1 MFIFTTQFCSLKKVF
16 KISVRILL
24 AFFLLVLILWILLQT
39 TFFQNFLARKVANK
53 FSKDLHATV
62 SIKHIDLELF
72 DKLLLEGTLV
82 LDKKKDTLLYAGTLK
97 VRITDWF
104 FIKDNIK
111 VKYIGL
117 DDAVINL
124 NRKDSVWNYQF
135 LVDYFSGPTSPKD
148 TSSNATRLSLGEI
161 QLNRIKIWQQD
172 AWVGQNRLVSLN
184 KLNFDA
190 DTFDMNK
197 NTIHINSIDIDHPLY
212 SEYNYKGNRPEDT
225 TTNTS
230 VEIPDSTAGLEW
242 NTGRWKVKINSI
254 KITEGGIAIEN
265 QTDQP
270 SVPGRFDDS
279 RIILSDL
286 AGTLKDFSFEED
298 TLKAN
303 IQLSV
308 KDRGGFVIKRLATDF
323 RFTPKLMEFNKLD
336 IITNNSHLRNYYAMR
351 YNDFNDDIQDFIHSV
366 ELEGHFEN
374 SVVSSDD
381 IAYFAPEVSAWK
393 EIFQFSGIA
402 KGTIDNLDAKN
413 MIIKSGSNNY
423 LEGAISMRGL
433 PDINQTFIDF
443 RSGKFTTNYKKLA
456 RLIPDLKRI
465 TNPDLAAF
473 GNINFTGS
481 YTGFIHDFVTYGTLK
496 TDIGLLRTD
505 LQMKIPAVGK
515 AVYSGTLSTDDFQL
529 GTFIGNNHLGNIAFD
544 GKIDGKGFSA
554 NDVSLALDGKIR
566 KLSFNG
572 YDYTNIV
579 AHGSFN
585 NRLFSGTASID
596 DPNIRVDTLTGSINF
611 SKADLQ
617 LNLNANVPRLNLK
630 NLGWTNDS
638 LSLTGNFRLD
648 FTGNNIDN
656 FLGSAKIYNA
666 ILLDNDKHLSF
677 DSLEIISS
685 LNENSK
691 VLTVQTNELEAS
703 LNGDFKILELPVA
716 FQSFLNKYY
725 PAYINKPTEKID
737 NQNFS
742 FFIRTR
748 KVSDYT
754 YLVNNKISGLDN
766 SIIKGDINVAQNK
779 LNIEANVP
787 QFTFRNISFNKIHF
801 TGTGTE
807 DTLLFKGDINDV
819 IINDSL
825 HSPST
830 KIRVVAHNDNS
841 DIIINTS
848 ANKTLNAA
856 DLSFNIK
863 TEKDGFKLLFNQS
876 SFIINQKMWTIAQ
889 GGTLELNKDL
899 LTAEDIRFDHEGQ
912 QINIST
918 TPSSIASSNDVIISL
933 TGLDIGDFAP
943 LFIREPSLNGY
954 MNGNIRIYDLF
965 GKPMVEFNTK
975 TNGFRFENDSIGM
988 VSANGE
994 YFISNDSL
1002 KVHIG
1007 SNNSL
1012 YNFYADLSYNPHD
1025 SSDNQLNGS
1034 LVLNNSEIH
1043 LLENYLKGI
1052 FSNVYGH
1059 ATGELHLSGTTT
1071 VTKLTG
1077 SVLLD
1082 STSLKI
1088 DYTQCRYIILNNSLI
1103 TFNPDEID
1111 FGTLKIKDTLNNTA
1125 TITGKIYHSFFDN
1138 FFFNELHFKTDSR
1151 GSEPAKFVL
1160 LNTTFRDNS
1169 EFYGSLVGDAEMS
1182 LNGFVTDMKMNISGE
1197 PTDSSHI
1204 YLPTYE
1210 TAETGLLDYIEFTKF
1225 GRQMKSDLPL
1235 RQNSK
1240 IKVDMAIMANP
1251 YAKIDVILD
1260 EATGDVIKAQ
1270 GSGKLNIT
1278 TGTVDPTIIRGRYD
1292 IEEGK
1297 YTFNFQTIS
1306 KTPFTLQRGYIEW
1319 QGDPYLAN
1327 LNIDAIYTAQQV
1339 DLSSIPT
1346 SAGPTNTKGD
1356 VDVIFKLRGTLK
1368 DPRPEFE
1375 FQFPFGNPLKSDP
1388 IANEYL
1394 KTFQS
1399 DQNELN
1405 RQVTSLLLFNT
1416 FMSSQQGLISGNS
1429 TGNLVARG
1437 VGQIISSTLSSSLNN
1452 WVQQL
1457 FKTKVLNLYTNVN
1470 TTELNFIKGN
1480 TPQEIQNVG
1489 AVGVRTTFLNN
1500 RLLVK
1505 VGGNVDYRLAQAT
1518 TNSNTNFLLSP
1529 DVSFEYLISPDGRLR
1544 VIGFN
1549 RSDADLGDIS
1559 GITRR
1564 NRTGVQLSYRK
1575 EADSF
1580 TDFFLNE
1587 KKKLR
1592 KSDKEATIK
1601 D

>member
-1 MFIFTTQFCSLKKVF
+1 M
-16 KISVRILL
+16 
-24 AFFLLVLILWILLQT
+24 
-39 TFFQNFLARKVANK
+39 
-53 FSKDLHATV
+53 TV
-62 SIKHIDLELF
+62 SFQHIDLELF

-82 LDKKKDTLLYAGTLK
+82 LDQKKDTLLYARTLK

-104 FIKDNIK
+104 FIKGNIK
-111 VKYIGL
+111 INYIGL

-124 NRKDSVWNYQF
+124 NRKDSIWNYQF
-135 LVDYFSGPTSPKD
+135 LVDYFSSSPTSKD
-148 TSSNATRLSLGEI
+148 STTKPVQLSLGEVQI
-161 QLNRIKIWQQD
+161 NKIKIWQQD
-172 AWVGQNRLVSLN
+172 GWAGQNRLVSLN
-184 KLNFDA
+184 KLDFDA
-190 DTFDMNK
+190 DTFDLNK
-197 NTIHINSIDIDHPLY
+197 KIIHVNSIDIVHPLY

-230 VEIPDSTAGLEW
+230 VEIPDSTAGPQW
-242 NTGRWKVKINSI
+242 NTGGWKVKINSI
-254 KITEGGIAIEN
+254 KISEGGIAIEN
-265 QTDQP
+265 QTDRP

-286 AGTLKDFSFEED
+286 VGTLKDFSFEKD

-308 KDRGGFVIKRLATDF
+308 KDRGGFVIKKLTTDF

-336 IITNNSHLRNYYAMR
+336 IITNNSHLKNYYAMR
-351 YNDFNDDIQDFIHSV
+351 YNNFNDDMQDFIHSV
-366 ELEGHFEN
+366 KLEGHFEN
-374 SVVSSDD
+374 STVSSDD
-381 IAYFAPEVSAWK
+381 IAYFSPDVSAWK

-402 KGTIDNLDAKN
+402 KGTIDNLEAKN
-413 MIIKSGSNNY
+413 MLIKSGSNNY
-423 LEGAISMRGL
+423 LDGAISMRGL

-443 RSGKFTTNYKKLA
+443 RSGKFITNYKELA
-456 RLIPDLKRI
+456 RLIPDLKKI

-481 YTGFIHDFVTYGTLK
+481 YTGFIRDFVAYGTLK

-505 LQMKIPAVGK
+505 LQMKIPEVGK
-515 AVYSGTLSTDDFQL
+515 AIYTGTLSTDDFQL
-529 GTFIGNNHLGNIAFD
+529 GTFIGNNHLGIIAFD
-544 GKIDGKGFSA
+544 GKIDGKGFST
-554 NDVSLALDGKIR
+554 NDISLALDGNIS

-579 AHGSFN
+579 AHGSFI

-617 LNLNANVPRLNLK
+617 LNLNADVPRLNLK

-685 LNENSK
+685 RNENGK

-725 PAYINKPTEKID
+725 PAYISKPTKKID
-737 NQNFS
+737 NQDFS

-748 KVSDYT
+748 NVSDYIF
-754 YLVNNKISGLDN
+754 LVNNKISGLDN
-766 SIIKGDINVAQNK
+766 SILSGDINVAQNK
-779 LNIEANVP
+779 LNIEAKIP
-787 QFTFRNISFNKIHF
+787 QFTFRKINFNKIHF
-801 TGTGTE
+801 TGIGTE
-807 DTLLFKGDINDV
+807 DTLLFKGDIEDV

-830 KIRVVAHNDNS
+830 KIQVIAHNDNS

-856 DLSFNIK
+856 DLSLSIK
-863 TEKDGFKLLFNQS
+863 TEKDGLKLMFNPS
-876 SFIINQKMWTIAQ
+876 SFIINQKIWTIGQ
-889 GGTLELNKDL
+889 GGTLELDKDL
-899 LTAEDIRFDHEGQ
+899 LMAEGIRFDHSGQ

-918 TPSSIASSNDVIISL
+918 TPSSIGRSNDVIITL
-933 TGLDIGDFAP
+933 AGLDISDFAP
-943 LFIREPSLNGY
+943 LFIRDPSLKGY
-954 MNGNIRIYDLF
+954 MSGNIRINDLL
-965 GKPMVEFNTK
+965 GKPTVEFNTK
-975 TNGFRFENDSIGM
+975 TDKFRFDNDSIGM
-988 VSANGE
+988 VTTNGE
-994 YFISNDSL
+994 YYISNSSL
-1002 KVHIG
+1002 KVHMG

-1012 YNFYADLSYNPHD
+1012 YNFYADFSYNPQD
-1025 SSDNQLNGS
+1025 SSENRLNGT

-1043 LLENYLKGI
+1043 LLGNYLKGI
-1052 FSNVYGH
+1052 FSNLYGE
-1059 ATGELHLSGTTT
+1059 ATGELHLSGTTS

-1082 STSLKI
+1082 NTTLTV
-1088 DYTQCRYIILNNSLI
+1088 DYNQCRYILLNNSLI

-1111 FGTLKIKDTLNNTA
+1111 FGTLKIRDTLNNTA
-1125 TITGKIYHSFFDN
+1125 TITGKIYHNFFDN
-1138 FFFNELHFKTDSR
+1138 FFFNELHFKTDKR
-1151 GSEPAKFVL
+1151 GNTPAKFVL
-1160 LNTTFRDNS
+1160 LNTTSKDNS
-1169 EFYGSLVGDAEMS
+1169 EFYGSLIGDAEMS

-1210 TAETGLLDYIEFTKF
+1210 TAETGSLDYIEFTKF
-1225 GRQMKSDLPL
+1225 GREMKSDLSG
-1235 RQNSK
+1235 RQNSN

-1260 EATGDVIKAQ
+1260 EATGDIIKAQ

-1278 TGTVDPTIIRGRYD
+1278 AGTVDPTMIRGRYD
-1292 IEEGK
+1292 VEEGK

-1306 KTPFTLQRGYIEW
+1306 KTPFTLQQGYIEW

-1346 SAGPTNTKGD
+1346 SAGPTSTKGD
-1356 VDVIFKLRGTLK
+1356 VDIIFKLRGTLK

-1416 FMSSQQGLISGNS
+1416 FMSSQQNLINGNS

-1437 VGQIISSTLSSSLNN
+1437 VGQILSSTLSSSLNN

-1457 FKTKVLNLYTNVN
+1457 FKTKALNLYTNVN
-1470 TTELNFIKGN
+1470 TTEFNFIKGN
-1480 TPQEIQNVG
+1480 TSQEIQNVG

-1505 VGGNVDYRLAQAT
+1505 VGGNVDYKLAQAT
-1518 TNSNTNFLLSP
+1518 TNSNTNFLFSP
-1529 DVSFEYLISPDGRLR
+1529 DVSFDGRLR

-1575 EADSF
+1575 EADKF
-1580 TDFFLNE
+1580 KEFFLND
-1587 KKKLR
+1587 KKKAR
-1592 KSDKEATIK
+1592 KNEKEATSK